1 MFNAAR
7 TFASAAS
14 PLLAR
19 RDRSTWFLW
28 WCINGARLF
37 TIATIHDRAAA
48 RAAPVMALDE
58 FQSGGWAALGA
69 AVGQCVAPLI
79 PMTSAQRR
87 SADEHALSGSHPR
100 PDTVT
105 WLGIAIFVVS
115 GIYAFR
121 RERVLACNPR

>member
-37 TIATIHDRAAA
+37 TIATIHDRSAA
-48 RAAPVMALDE
+48 RAALIVSTDKFHSSVLSTTGTAIN
-58 FQSGGWAALGA
+58 QYS
-69 AVGQCVAPLI
+69 PLI
-79 PMTSAQRR
+79 SMAPAPRT
-87 SADEHALSGSHPR
+87 AL
-100 PDTVT
+100 
-105 WLGIAIFVVS
+105 
-115 GIYAFR
+115 
-121 RERVLACNPR
+121 

>member
-1 MFNAAR
+1 
-7 TFASAAS
+7 
-14 PLLAR
+14 
-19 RDRSTWFLW
+19 
-28 WCINGARLF
+28 
-37 TIATIHDRAAA
+37 
-48 RAAPVMALDE
+48 MAVDE

-79 PMTSAQRR
+79 PMTSAQRW
-87 SADEHALSGSHPR
+87 SADEHALSGSHPH

-121 RERVLACNPR
+121 RERVLARNPR